1 MYADS
6 RVAPRTDKRGW
17 LPPKAKGKNLKFK
30 DDGGQPVTKTFYYN
44 RGSQPRQL
52 EAKDLPIPS
61 PPVYSTFSVYHGHS
75 LFFAVPYDAC
85 ANQVHDGSNAVSESH
100 PESEG
105 SNSDEEDVDAM
116 TTLDDWQELRF
127 NKVHPTLRERYPDL
141 SYADAGG
148 PHLRLLAQRPDQF
161 WAKYLLTDRY
171 QRSSRMTQDKS
182 RGGLVG
188 KLSLLIALVVMALP
202 PDQWRNVLPHVLT
215 ISGSGTW
222 RVPPGI
228 SQVIPRGTLWR
239 DGRGVVV
246 TVYSDPKNPRGSS
259 RGVLESFE
267 RGFFGPIFA

>member
-17 LPPKAKGKNLKFK
+17 LPPKAKGNNLKLRNN
-30 DDGGQPVTKTFYYN
+30 DGQPATTTFYYN
-44 RGSQPRQL
+44 GGNQPLQL

-61 PPVYSTFSVYHGHS
+61 PPLYNTFSVYHGHS

-85 ANQVHDGSNAVSESH
+85 ANQVHDGSNAVSDSHSES
-100 PESEG
+100 G
-105 SNSDEEDVDAM
+105 GDNSDEEDEDAM

-127 NKVHPTLRERYPDL
+127 NKVDPALRDRYPDL

-171 QRSSRMTQDKS
+171 QRSSRMTQDQS

-202 PDQWRNVLPHVLT
+202 PNQWRTVLPHVLT

-228 SQVIPRGTLWR
+228 NQHFPRGTVWQ

-246 TVYSDPKNPRGSS
+246 TVYLDPKNPRSS
-259 RGVLESFE
+259 NPVVLARYE
-267 RGFFGPIFA
+267 RGFSGPIFA